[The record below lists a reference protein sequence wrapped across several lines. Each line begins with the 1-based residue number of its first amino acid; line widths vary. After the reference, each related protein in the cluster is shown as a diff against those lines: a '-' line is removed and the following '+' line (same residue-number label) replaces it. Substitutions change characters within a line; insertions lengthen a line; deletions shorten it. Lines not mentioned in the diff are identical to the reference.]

1 MNVAVI
7 LAGGSGDRLKSSRQ
21 KQLVKLA
28 GKAVIEHT
36 LNIFQKSKVIDEI
49 AIIANDACLDEIEKI
64 VSNSC
69 IDKVKRIL
77 LGGKTRNESSLAA
90 INSYMTDDKVKDIN
104 LIFHDAVRPFLSQE
118 ILRKVV
124 EALDSYNA
132 VDVAIPATDTI
143 IESISGN
150 IITNIPERSKLF
162 RGQTPQAFRL
172 ETIKN
177 AYDIALKDKGFK
189 ATDDCGVVIKYLPNE
204 KVFIVNGSEMN
215 MKITYELDLFIAD
228 KLFQLNSFQIN
239 HEKEYYF
246 NLLKDKTVVVFGG
259 SYGIG
264 KDIVDICKKYTKN
277 VFSFSRSENGVDVKE
292 TESVKKSLKSVYQ
305 KCGRIDYVVN
315 TAALLKKETLVNTT
329 YGDIQDVIDTNYK
342 GMVNVA
348 KEAFDY
354 LKDSHGQILFFTS
367 SSYSKGRAFYSLY
380 SSTKAS
386 AVNFTQALSEE
397 WSDFSI
403 RVNCI
408 NPERTKTPMRIKNF
422 GNEPDAN
429 LLKSEDVALVA
440 IKTLISDFTG
450 QVVYIRKEDFIE

>member
-1 MNVAVI
+1 MNVAVL
-7 LAGGSGDRLKSSRQ
+7 LAGGSGDRFGGSRQ
-21 KQLVKLA
+21 KQLAKLA

-36 LNIFQKSKVIDEI
+36 INIFQQSKHIDEI
-49 AIIANDACLDEIEKI
+49 AIVVNEGCIDEIEKI
-64 VSNSC
+64 VNNSC
-69 IDKVKRIL
+69 ISKVKRIL

-90 INSYMTDDKVKDIN
+90 INSYMINDNVKDIN

-118 ILRKVV
+118 ILREVV

-143 IESISGN
+143 VESVSGSL
-150 IITNIPERSKLF
+150 ITSIPERSKLF

-172 ETIKN
+172 KTIKK
-177 AYDIALKDKGFK
+177 AYDIALKDKNFK
-189 ATDDCGVVIKYLPNE
+189 ATDDCGVVIKYLPDE
-204 KVFIVNGSEMN
+204 KVFIVIGSELN

-239 HEKEYYF
+239 PEKKYDF
-246 NLLKDKTVVVFGG
+246 NLLDNKTVVVFGG

-264 KDIVDICKKYTKN
+264 KDIVEICKKYTKN
-277 VFSFSRSENGVDVKE
+277 AFSFSRSENEVDIKD
-292 TESVKKSLKSVYQ
+292 TEAVRKSLKSVY
-305 KCGRIDYVVN
+305 KKWGRIDYIVN
-315 TAALLKKETLVNTT
+315 TAALLKKETLINTS
-329 YGDIQDVIDTNYK
+329 YEDIQDVIDTNYK
-342 GMVNVA
+342 GMVNIA
-348 KEAFDY
+348 KESFKF
-354 LKDSHGQILFFTS
+354 LKESQGQLLFFTS

-397 WSDFSI
+397 WSDFNI

-422 GNEPDAN
+422 GVEPDDK

-440 IKTLISDFTG
+440 IKTLLSDFSG
-450 QVVYIRKEDFIE
+450 QVVYVRKEDFLE